1 MIITMMIRMTKTMM
15 MILLKIIW
23 IDDDHLSPYF
33 SCPSSL
39 QQLAPPLL
47 PTEMGPGLKYDFLP
61 EPLKIQTLAKYD
73 SGSIFR
79 LLLVRSS
86 RYRSLND
93 QNQKIKNQNFWS
105 KKWKKWTIE
114 KLEHRIETLY
124 LKSWNIAVLTVSGL
138 FGFSDTNHKNIE
150 TSYWNIELDH
160 SLHMLTGR
168 KICSDCKS

>member
-1 MIITMMIRMTKTMM
+1 
-15 MILLKIIW
+15 
-23 IDDDHLSPYF
+23 
-33 SCPSSL
+33 
-39 QQLAPPLL
+39 
-47 PTEMGPGLKYDFLP
+47 MGPTRIHWRGPWTMQGPFQPKKMGPLLKYDFWPIWRLVVRSP
-61 EPLKIQTLAKYD
+61 KND
-73 SGSIFR
+73 SGSISR
-79 LLLVRSS
+79 LLVVRSA
-86 RYRSLND
+86 RYRSIND
-93 QNQKIKNQNFWS
+93 QNQKKKIKIFGP
-105 KKWKKWTIE
+105 KGEKKKWTIE